1 MDTKNPDNTNEH
13 KTSDVERTQV
23 GYFVPVPPIESESE
37 IDLLQLWKIIWND
50 RWVITSIVIGFG
62 VLATVGSL
70 LMPDVYRGDV
80 LLASVTIEDESGSI
94 ASKIGGL
101 GGLASLAGFSL
112 PNAGDVDENLA
123 ILTSRQFLWRF
134 FEEKNLLP
142 ILFADDWDEE
152 TQQWLEEDP
161 DEQSS
166 LWDAY
171 RLFIEDGLLTVSTDR
186 KTGLISV
193 AVEWTDAA
201 LASEWANELVHRL
214 NEYLRARAISRSTTN
229 LEYLNKELS
238 RSQVAEMRQTLFA
251 LIAKEQRSAMLANT
265 QQEFA
270 FRILDPAVEPDEKV
284 KPHRALIVVVA
295 IFLGGFFSLVFVF
308 IRHRHAVNS
317 VVEKSSLPE
326 YE

>member
-1 MDTKNPDNTNEH
+1 MDTKNPDSTNKY
-13 KTSDVERTQV
+13 KTSDVERAQV
-23 GYFVPVPPIESESE
+23 GYFVPVPPIESDSE
-37 IDLLQLWKIIWND
+37 IDLLELWGTIWKG
-50 RWVITSIVIGFG
+50 RWAVTSIAFGFG
-62 VLATVGSL
+62 VLATIGSFL
-70 LMPDVYRGDV
+70 LPDVYRGDV
-80 LLASVTIEDESGSI
+80 LLASVAIEDQSGSI

-142 ILFADDWDEE
+142 ILFEDDWNED
-152 TQQWLEEDP
+152 TQQWQENDP
-161 DEQSS
+161 DEQPS

-171 RLFIEDGLLTVSTDR
+171 RLFIEDELLTVSTD
-186 KTGLISV
+186 KNTGLIIV

-201 LASEWANELVHRL
+201 LASQWANELVHRL

-251 LIAKEQRSAMLANT
+251 LIAKEQRAAMLANT

-270 FRILDPAVEPDEKV
+270 FRILDPAVEPDENV
-284 KPHRALIVVVA
+284 KPRRALIVVGA
-295 IFLGGFFSLVFVF
+295 TFLGGFFSLVFVF
-308 IRHRHAVNS
+308 IRHS
-317 VVEKSSLPE
+317 VKSAVEKSSLSE

>member
-1 MDTKNPDNTNEH
+1 LDTKNPDNTNEP
-13 KTSDVERTQV
+13 KASDVERAQV
-23 GYFVPVPPIESESE
+23 GYFVPVPPIESDSE
-37 IDLLQLWKIIWND
+37 IDLLQLWEIIWQG
-50 RWVITSIVIGFG
+50 RWAVTSISIAFAI
-62 VLATVGSL
+62 LATIGSFL
-70 LMPDVYRGDV
+70 LPDIYRGDV
-80 LLASVTIEDESGSI
+80 LLASVSIEDESGGI

-123 ILTSRQFLWRF
+123 ILTSREFLWRF

-142 ILFADDWDEE
+142 ILYEDDWNEE

-161 DEQSS
+161 DEQPS

-171 RLFIEDGLLTVSTDR
+171 RLFIEDELLTVSTDR
-186 KTGLISV
+186 NTGLISV

-201 LASEWANELVHRL
+201 LASKWANELVQRL
-214 NEYLRARAISRSTTN
+214 NEYLRARAINRSTTN

-251 LIAKEQRSAMLANT
+251 LIAKEQRTAMLANT

-270 FRILDPAVEPDEKV
+270 FRVLDPASEPDENV
-284 KPHRALIVVVA
+284 KPHRIAIVVVA
-295 IFLGGFFSLVFVF
+295 TFLGGIVALFFVF
-308 IRHRHAVNS
+308 IRHGIES
-317 VVEKSSLPE
+317 VGEKSRPPE
-326 YE
+326 YK